1 MNRILNEIGNGKFWC
16 KGSIFRGDLNKFQ
29 KNDPYIPNY
38 LHINGNLVTVR
49 FRLRYGYVTLRYEIF
64 FMESIEEFYLNKYAA
79 LGMENTVESIR
90 KYQMKF
96 LQRAQNNEYLH
107 EFLQESRAIVNN
119 EGMIGQLIMKE
130 GWKYDCNLSELNKN
144 INEKLSE
151 INMKVIDR
159 LWFNEEAQRIKSLLN
174 LKNNYLKIFKLNQML
189 HYSTYGNPIIEPE
202 ISNESNVAKI

>member
-1 MNRILNEIGNGKFWC
+1 LNRILNEIGNGKFWC

>member
-1 MNRILNEIGNGKFWC
+1 
-16 KGSIFRGDLNKFQ
+16 
-29 KNDPYIPNY
+29 
-38 LHINGNLVTVR
+38 
-49 FRLRYGYVTLRYEIF
+49 
-64 FMESIEEFYLNKYAA
+64 MESIEEFYLNKYAA
-79 LGMENTVESIR
+79 LGMENTVESLR

-96 LQRAQNNEYLH
+96 LKRAQNNEYLH

-159 LWFNEEAQRIKSLLN
+159 LWFNEEAQRVKSLLN